1 MSNSIIRGTQRAAA
15 HSSNALVTFERL
27 GAAGGP
33 AARHTPGQHFIHR
46 KWGYRGVVLK
56 SMPAERHKSKD
67 KLPSVS
73 RNCHVNL
80 VLVDELDATGK
91 YPALALAN
99 LKVFE
104 SRLEPASHKH
114 LAGGI
119 SCFDLV
125 ESEDIVPYR
134 RPSQSI
140 SNSSLDNF
148 FNTYNVDAGLNMI
161 QNNESG
167 LAQVVLGSTGGVD
180 LIEHTL
186 NENVRV
192 IQNTADLPALNISA
206 KVTLTALCLK
216 KNVTGTSNWIITVD
230 LEDTDSTIEGALIE
244 LTIVEES
251 ENTIRFR
258 AEPEEQGVDSVHYA
272 RTIKLRHQAQVAFVS
287 AKVTYRRS
295 DFNQEIR
302 MKSATAVLVGRR
314 NLTNYQNEDKNV

>member
-1 MSNSIIRGTQRAAA
+1 MSNSFIRRTQRAAA
-15 HSSNALVTFERL
+15 HSSNAMVTFERL

-67 KLPSVS
+67 KLPNVS
-73 RNCHVNL
+73 RSCHVNL

-99 LKVFE
+99 LK
-104 SRLEPASHKH
+104 HKH

-134 RPSQSI
+134 RPSKSI

-192 IQNTADLPALNISA
+192 IQNSADLPALNIAA

-216 KNVTGTSNWIITVD
+216 KNPTGTSNWIITVD

-244 LTIVEES
+244 LTVVEES

-258 AEPEEQGVDSVHYA
+258 AEPEELGVDSIHYA

-314 NLTNYQNEDKNV
+314 NLTGYQNEDTNV

>member
-1 MSNSIIRGTQRAAA
+1 MSNSFIRGTQRAAA
-15 HSSNALVTFERL
+15 HSSNAMVTFERL

-67 KLPSVS
+67 KLPNVS
-73 RNCHVNL
+73 RSCHVNL

-99 LKVFE
+99 LK
-104 SRLEPASHKH
+104 HKH

-134 RPSQSI
+134 RPSKSI

-192 IQNTADLPALNISA
+192 IQNSADLPALNIAA

-216 KNVTGTSNWIITVD
+216 KNPTGTSNWIITVD

-244 LTIVEES
+244 LTVVEES

-258 AEPEEQGVDSVHYA
+258 AEPEDQGVDSIHYA

-314 NLTNYQNEDKNV
+314 NLTGYQNEDTNV

>member
-1 MSNSIIRGTQRAAA
+1 MSNSLIRGTQRAAA
-15 HSSNALVTFERL
+15 HSSNAMVTFERL

-67 KLPSVS
+67 KLPDVS

-91 YPALALAN
+91 YPSLALAN
-99 LKVFE
+99 LK
-104 SRLEPASHKH
+104 HKH

-134 RPSQSI
+134 RPPKTI

-148 FNTYNVDAGLNMI
+148 FNLYNVDAGLNMI
-161 QNNESG
+161 QKNESG
-167 LAQVVLGSTGGVD
+167 LAQVVLGSTGGID

-186 NENVRV
+186 NKNVRV
-192 IQNTADLPALNISA
+192 IQNSADLHALNISA

-216 KNVTGTSNWIITVD
+216 KNPTGTTNWIITGKSR
-230 LEDTDSTIEGALIE
+230 LFYPA
-244 LTIVEES
+244 
-251 ENTIRFR
+251 
-258 AEPEEQGVDSVHYA
+258 
-272 RTIKLRHQAQVAFVS
+272 KLAVS
-287 AKVTYRRS
+287 
-295 DFNQEIR
+295 
-302 MKSATAVLVGRR
+302 
-314 NLTNYQNEDKNV
+314 

>member
-1 MSNSIIRGTQRAAA
+1 MSNSFIRGTQRAAA
-15 HSSNALVTFERL
+15 HSSNAMVTFERL

-67 KLPSVS
+67 KLPDVS

-91 YPALALAN
+91 YPSLALAN
-99 LKVFE
+99 LK
-104 SRLEPASHKH
+104 HKH

-134 RPSQSI
+134 RPTKSI

-148 FNTYNVDAGLNMI
+148 FNTYNIDAGLNMI
-161 QNNESG
+161 QKNEPG
-167 LAQVVLGSTGGVD
+167 MAQVVLGSTGGID

-192 IQNTADLPALNISA
+192 IQNSADLPALNIAAS
-206 KVTLTALCLK
+206 VTLTALCLK
-216 KNVTGTSNWIITVD
+216 KNPSGTTNWIITVD
-230 LEDTDSTIEGALIE
+230 LEDTDSTIESALIE
-244 LTIVEES
+244 LTVVEES
-251 ENTIRFR
+251 ENTIRYR
-258 AEPEEQGVDSVHYA
+258 AEPEEYGVDSIHYA

-314 NLTNYQNEDKNV
+314 NLLAHQDDEENV

>member
-1 MSNSIIRGTQRAAA
+1 
-15 HSSNALVTFERL
+15 
-27 GAAGGP
+27 
-33 AARHTPGQHFIHR
+33 
-46 KWGYRGVVLK
+46 
-56 SMPAERHKSKD
+56 
-67 KLPSVS
+67 
-73 RNCHVNL
+73 
-80 VLVDELDATGK
+80 VDELDATGK

-99 LKVFE
+99 LK
-104 SRLEPASHKH
+104 HKH

-161 QNNESG
+161 QKNESG

-230 LEDTDSTIEGALIE
+230 LEDTDSTIQGALIE

-258 AEPEEQGVDSVHYA
+258 AEPEEHGVDSVHYA

-314 NLTNYQNEDKNV
+314 NLTAYQNEDENV

>member
-1 MSNSIIRGTQRAAA
+1 M
-15 HSSNALVTFERL
+15 VTFERL

-67 KLPSVS
+67 KLPVVS

-91 YPALALAN
+91 YPSLALAN
-99 LKVFE
+99 LK
-104 SRLEPASHKH
+104 HKH

-134 RPSQSI
+134 RPPKSI

-161 QNNESG
+161 QKNESG
-167 LAQVVLGSTGGVD
+167 MAQVVLGSTGGID

-192 IQNTADLPALNISA
+192 IQNSADLPALNIAAS
-206 KVTLTALCLK
+206 VTLTALCLK
-216 KNVTGTSNWIITVD
+216 KNPTGTTNWIITVD
-230 LEDTDSTIEGALIE
+230 LEDTDSTIESALIE
-244 LTIVEES
+244 LTVVEES
-251 ENTIRFR
+251 ENTIRYR
-258 AEPEEQGVDSVHYA
+258 AEPEEYGVDSIHYA

-314 NLTNYQNEDKNV
+314 NLSADQDDEENV

>member
-1 MSNSIIRGTQRAAA
+1 MNNSFIRGTQRAAA
-15 HSSNALVTFERL
+15 HSSNALVQFERL

-67 KLPSVS
+67 KLPDVTK
-73 RNCHVNL
+73 NCHVNL

-91 YPALALAN
+91 YPSLALAN
-99 LKVFE
+99 LKVFNNGN
-104 SRLEPASHKH
+104 LEPASHKH
-114 LAGGI
+114 LSGGI

-134 RPSQSI
+134 RPPKTI
-140 SNSSLDNF
+140 SNSSLENF
-148 FNTYNVDAGLNMI
+148 FNTYNVDAGLSMI
-161 QNNESG
+161 QKNES
-167 LAQVVLGSTGGVD
+167 AQVVLGSTGGID
-180 LIEHTL
+180 MIEHAL

-192 IQNTADLPALNISA
+192 ITNTAELPALNISA
-206 KVTLTALCLK
+206 KVTLTAMCLK
-216 KNVTGTSNWIITVD
+216 KNPTGTTNWIITVD

-244 LTIVEES
+244 LTVIEES
-251 ENTIRFR
+251 ENTIRYR
-258 AEPEEQGVDSVHYA
+258 AEPHEQGVDSIHYA
-272 RTIKLRHQAQVAFVS
+272 RTIKLRHQSQVAFVS

-295 DFNQEIR
+295 DFSQEIR

-314 NLTNYQNEDKNV
+314 NLTQESV

>member
-1 MSNSIIRGTQRAAA
+1 MSNSLIRGTQRAAA
-15 HSSNALVTFERL
+15 HSSNAMVTFERL

-67 KLPSVS
+67 KLPDVS

-91 YPALALAN
+91 YPSLALAN
-99 LKVFE
+99 LK
-104 SRLEPASHKH
+104 HKH

-134 RPSQSI
+134 RPPKTI

-148 FNTYNVDAGLNMI
+148 FNLYNVDAGLNMI
-161 QNNESG
+161 QKNESG
-167 LAQVVLGSTGGVD
+167 LAQVVLGSTGGID

-186 NENVRV
+186 NKNVRV
-192 IQNTADLPALNISA
+192 IQNSADLPALNISA

-216 KNVTGTSNWIITVD
+216 KNPTGTTNWIITVD
-230 LEDTDSTIEGALIE
+230 LEDTDSTIESALIE
-244 LTIVEES
+244 LTVVEES

-258 AEPEEQGVDSVHYA
+258 AEPEECGVDSIHYA

-314 NLTNYQNEDKNV
+314 NLTAHQNEDENV

>member
-99 LKVFE
+99 LK
-104 SRLEPASHKH
+104 HKH

-216 KNVTGTSNWIITVD
+216 KNLTGTSNWIITVD

>member
-1 MSNSIIRGTQRAAA
+1 MSNSFIRGTQRAAA
-15 HSSNALVTFERL
+15 HSSNAMVTFERL

-67 KLPSVS
+67 KLPDVS

-91 YPALALAN
+91 YPSLALAN
-99 LKVFE
+99 LK
-104 SRLEPASHKH
+104 HKH

-134 RPSQSI
+134 RPPKTI

-148 FNTYNVDAGLNMI
+148 FNLYNVDAGLNMI
-161 QNNESG
+161 QKNESG
-167 LAQVVLGSTGGVD
+167 LAQVVLGSTGGID

-186 NENVRV
+186 NKNVRV
-192 IQNTADLPALNISA
+192 IQNSADLPALNISA

-216 KNVTGTSNWIITVD
+216 KNPTGTTNWIITVD
-230 LEDTDSTIEGALIE
+230 LEDTDSTIESALIE
-244 LTIVEES
+244 LTVVEES

-258 AEPEEQGVDSVHYA
+258 AEPEECGVDSIHYA

-314 NLTNYQNEDKNV
+314 NLTAHQNEDENV

>member
-15 HSSNALVTFERL
+15 HSSNALVQFERL

-56 SMPAERHKSKD
+56 SMPAERHKSRD
-67 KLPSVS
+67 KLPAISK
-73 RNCHVNL
+73 NCHVNL

-91 YPALALAN
+91 YPSLALAN
-99 LKVFE
+99 LK
-104 SRLEPASHKH
+104 HKH

-125 ESEDIVPYR
+125 ESEDIIPYR
-134 RPSQSI
+134 RPPKTI
-140 SNSSLDNF
+140 SNSSLENF
-148 FNTYNVDAGLNMI
+148 FNTYNVDAGLSMI
-161 QNNESG
+161 QKNESG
-167 LAQVVLGSTGGVD
+167 LAQVVLGSTGGID

-192 IQNTADLPALNISA
+192 IQNSADLPALNIAA

-216 KNVTGTSNWIITVD
+216 KNATGTTNWIITVD
-230 LEDTDSTIEGALIE
+230 LEDTDSTIESALIE
-244 LTIVEES
+244 LTVVEES
-251 ENTIRFR
+251 ENTIRYR
-258 AEPEEQGVDSVHYA
+258 AEPEEQAVDSIHYA

-314 NLTNYQNEDKNV
+314 NLTQKDESV

>member
-99 LKVFE
+99 LK
-104 SRLEPASHKH
+104 HKH

>member
-1 MSNSIIRGTQRAAA
+1 MSNSLIRGTQRAAA
-15 HSSNALVTFERL
+15 HSSNAMVTFERL

-67 KLPSVS
+67 KLPDVS

-91 YPALALAN
+91 YPSLALAN

-134 RPSQSI
+134 RPPKTI

-148 FNTYNVDAGLNMI
+148 FNLYNVDAGLNMI
-161 QNNESG
+161 QKNESG
-167 LAQVVLGSTGGVD
+167 LAQVVLGSTGGID

-186 NENVRV
+186 NKNVRV
-192 IQNTADLPALNISA
+192 IQNSADLHALNISA

-216 KNVTGTSNWIITVD
+216 KNPTGTTNWIITVD
-230 LEDTDSTIEGALIE
+230 LEDTDSTIESALIE
-244 LTIVEES
+244 LTVVEES

-258 AEPEEQGVDSVHYA
+258 AEPEECGVDSIHYA

-314 NLTNYQNEDKNV
+314 NLTAHQNEDENV

>member
-1 MSNSIIRGTQRAAA
+1 MSNSFIRGTQRAAA
-15 HSSNALVTFERL
+15 HSSNAMVTFERL

-67 KLPSVS
+67 KLPDVS

-91 YPALALAN
+91 YPSLALAN
-99 LKVFE
+99 LK
-104 SRLEPASHKH
+104 HKH

-134 RPSQSI
+134 RPPKTI

-148 FNTYNVDAGLNMI
+148 FNLYNVDAGLNMI
-161 QNNESG
+161 QKNESG
-167 LAQVVLGSTGGVD
+167 LAQVVLGSTGGID

-186 NENVRV
+186 NKNVRV
-192 IQNTADLPALNISA
+192 IQNSADLHALNISA

-216 KNVTGTSNWIITVD
+216 KNPTGTTNWIITVD
-230 LEDTDSTIEGALIE
+230 LEDTDSTIESALIE
-244 LTIVEES
+244 LTVVEES

-258 AEPEEQGVDSVHYA
+258 AEPEECGVDSIHYA

-302 MKSATAVLVGRR
+302 NEIGDSCARRAAKSYRSSKRG
-314 NLTNYQNEDKNV
+314 

>member
-99 LKVFE
+99 LK
-104 SRLEPASHKH
+104 HKH

-216 KNVTGTSNWIITVD
+216 KNITGTSNWIITVD